1 MAIWAVLASQS
12 TGLSIALSYI
22 RTGRRYTVKPVA
34 RRLLSGVC
42 GVLLALFVSGCQTGP
57 QAQTATASLDN
68 TGFMSL
74 WQTYSHCRLSSD
86 VREARHD
93 MVRLAEAARIQDGTG
108 GFVLPLPKTLDRLV
122 NNPTNRFAVDVR
134 AMASAC
140 SLHAGQLA
148 MEQGQPDVARDLL
161 RTVLQL
167 HPQEDSS
174 YYRTQAKMILDE
186 LNQGY
191 DVSLLTR

>member
-1 MAIWAVLASQS
+1 ML
-12 TGLSIALSYI
+12 
-22 RTGRRYTVKPVA
+22 
-34 RRLLSGVC
+34 
-42 GVLLALFVSGCQTGP
+42 
-57 QAQTATASLDN
+57 
-68 TGFMSL
+68 
-74 WQTYSHCRLSSD
+74 
-86 VREARHD
+86 
-93 MVRLAEAARIQDGTG
+93 RLAEAARMQNRSD

-148 MEQGQPDVARDLL
+148 MERGQLDVARDLL
-161 RTVLQL
+161 STVLKL

-191 DVSLLTR
+191 DVSLITR